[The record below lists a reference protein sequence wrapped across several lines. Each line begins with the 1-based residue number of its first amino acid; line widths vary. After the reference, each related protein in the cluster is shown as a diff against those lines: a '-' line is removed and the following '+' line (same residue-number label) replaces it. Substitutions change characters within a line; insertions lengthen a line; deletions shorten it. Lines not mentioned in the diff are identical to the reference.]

1 MKNEDRE
8 NYITSFRPASH
19 FNFNKLLLISIYCFD
34 VAGEKA
40 LIEFL
45 QEEIEQEKG
54 SLAGHLPSQLE
65 HFQIKYEG
73 ADVELT
79 KTIGSEK

>member
-1 MKNEDRE
+1 M
-8 NYITSFRPASH
+8 
-19 FNFNKLLLISIYCFD
+19 
-34 VAGEKA
+34 AGEKA